1 MSFADYASGIR
12 FPDCS
17 KLVINWRN
25 DNDLTIFQNDVIVKC
40 FWRFSVSLMKFSY
53 WSKFYV
59 NIITG
64 SGKGLTRNLEIW
76 NTPVWVLPNIWRL
89 RQVGD
94 TKFSTNV
101 FNIILLNAA
110 KFQGC
115 NFYCFRVIKGKP
127 TGEMR
132 GGEGYPPPLPST
144 PRSPPIQVRV
154 KI

>member
-89 RQVGD
+89 GQVGD
-94 TKFSTNV
+94 TKFGKNV
-101 FNIILLNAA
+101 FNKMLLNAA
-110 KFQGC
+110 ICQGYSSYR
-115 NFYCFRVIKGKP
+115 FWVIR
-127 TGEMR
+127 ENQQ
-132 GGEGYPPPLPST
+132 GGG
-144 PRSPPIQVRV
+144 
-154 KI
+154 